1 MSLKLDVV
9 VRTPWCMDSARVN
22 RLRAAVSDAVI
33 DSRVTIITPNH
44 TGLAEGFDASTFA
57 PPDVIMTLGKPV
69 AVALK
74 NYADRFRVPR
84 ISVEATPN
92 GDVQKSYFM
101 LPDGVMSPQGSGL
114 LFAGSFYTVDTHKQ
128 MFDRLFQSISKEK
141 LMRLGDVNR
150 ELFGMSTP
158 FNTTAVDLS
167 PDGLNASYHQLLDE
181 RRFIAS
187 RLKSMDD
194 TLASY
199 SAKSSS
205 YAERWDERAKLLGQL
220 PVAD

>member
-187 RLKSMDD
+187 RLNILD
-194 TLASY
+194 
-199 SAKSSS
+199 AKLNTYTANADLYTS
-205 YAERWDERAKLLGQL
+205 RWDERAKLLGQL